1 MGDRCL
7 SNVGCEGVTGE
18 LAHVIERLD
27 ARMTSL
33 RRKKERCPFDDDI
46 SRLLQGERIGEGT
59 SLKRRDT

>member
-7 SNVGCEGVTGE
+7 SNVGCESVTGE

-33 RRKKERCPFDDDI
+33 RRRKGRCPFDDDI
-46 SRLLQGERIGEGT
+46 SRLLQGE
-59 SLKRRDT
+59 